1 MKITANYLRQLINEV
16 TQGEMEFAELEAARQ
31 NFIENRGDDE
41 AISDLL
47 YKVEQLVEPLM
58 MEMGLYF
65 EVQPFLIHGE
75 IVFTNDR
82 NMEVRIDPRGA
93 MGRYDVVV
101 NPLHEAHD
109 SFDPVEI
116 SLDSMKGVVQYIKD
130 EFREEL
136 QRGGTYKQPPMGM
149 VGEPEGQMELPIP
162 RESKM
167 RVTKSE
173 LQQIIKEEMEAELSE
188 DKYATE
194 DDRPLGTGRSLM
206 SAKDAAKAS
215 RMADTLYRTLGPDSS
230 VDSMVRILVRQLSDL
245 LKKGVAGKRPEAG
258 TGGPSSAA
266 DMERY
271 ESDYRDPP
279 REPLDMSGGRKVSKA
294 QRKREYE
301 MMKDYD
307 I

>member
-1 MKITANYLRQLINEV
+1 MRITKSELQQIIKEV

-65 EVQPFLIHGE
+65 EVQELLNNGN

-93 MGRYDVVV
+93 MGRYDVQV
-101 NPLHEAHD
+101 NPLYDAHD

-136 QRGGTYKQPPMGM
+136 SRGGTYKQPPMGM
-149 VGEPEGQMELPIP
+149 VGEPEGQMELPLP

-167 RVTKSE
+167 RITKSQ
-173 LQQIIKEEMEAELSE
+173 LQQVIREALDEEMGSFAMAEDVIELLGSKYNVMEE
-188 DKYATE
+188 DVPVTLMAMAQ
-194 DDRPLGTGRSLM
+194 SLQD
-206 SAKDAAKAS
+206 K
-215 RMADTLYRTLGPDSS
+215 
-230 VDSMVRILVRQLSDL
+230 
-245 LKKGVAGKRPEAG
+245 
-258 TGGPSSAA
+258 
-266 DMERY
+266 
-271 ESDYRDPP
+271 
-279 REPLDMSGGRKVSKA
+279 
-294 QRKREYE
+294 
-301 MMKDYD
+301 
-307 I
+307 

>member
-1 MKITANYLRQLINEV
+1 MKIAKTQLLQLIKEV

-58 MEMGLYF
+58 VEMGLYF
-65 EVQPFLIHGE
+65 EVQELLNNGN

-93 MGRYDVVV
+93 MGRYDVQV
-101 NPLHEAHD
+101 NPLQDAHD

-149 VGEPEGQMELPIP
+149 VGEPEGQMELPLP
-162 RESKM
+162 RENKM
-167 RVTKSE
+167 RITKSQ
-173 LQQIIKEEMEAELSE
+173 LQQVIREALDEEMEDRISGAEMLAMYDAEQGLDVMSAE
-188 DKYATE
+188 EAMDELEQILKDIRKTSN
-194 DDRPLGTGRSLM
+194 DDRS
-206 SAKDAAKAS
+206 SQQ
-215 RMADTLYRTLGPDSS
+215 ADRAE
-230 VDSMVRILVRQLSDL
+230 DL
-245 LKKGVAGKRPEAG
+245 LRVIVRG
-258 TGGPSSAA
+258 
-266 DMERY
+266 
-271 ESDYRDPP
+271 
-279 REPLDMSGGRKVSKA
+279 
-294 QRKREYE
+294 
-301 MMKDYD
+301 
-307 I
+307 

>member
-1 MKITANYLRQLINEV
+1 MKILKSDLLQLINEV

-65 EVQPFLIHGE
+65 EVQELLNNGD

-93 MGRYDVVV
+93 MGRYDVQV
-101 NPLHEAHD
+101 NPLADAHD

-136 QRGGTYKQPPMGM
+136 SRGGTYKQPPMGM
-149 VGEPEGQMELPIP
+149 VGEPEGQMELPLP

-167 RVTKSE
+167 RITKSQ
-173 LQQIIKEEMEAELSE
+173 LQQVIREAIDEEMSGEMPSKAEIEEALDDVLQNIRKNAMDDHIAKQGARAEVLLSMLMGSPQAAGMYKE
-188 DKYATE
+188 MFGERGLKGYM
-194 DDRPLGTGRSLM
+194 DDRYG
-206 SAKDAAKAS
+206 D
-215 RMADTLYRTLGPDSS
+215 
-230 VDSMVRILVRQLSDL
+230 
-245 LKKGVAGKRPEAG
+245 
-258 TGGPSSAA
+258 
-266 DMERY
+266 
-271 ESDYRDPP
+271 
-279 REPLDMSGGRKVSKA
+279 
-294 QRKREYE
+294 
-301 MMKDYD
+301 
-307 I
+307 

>member
-1 MKITANYLRQLINEV
+1 MKITKTQLLQLIKEV

-58 MEMGLYF
+58 NEMGLFF
-65 EVQPFLIHGE
+65 EAQELLVHGE

-93 MGRYDVVV
+93 MGRYDVQI

-149 VGEPEGQMELPIP
+149 VGEPEGQMELPLP
-162 RESKM
+162 RENKM
-167 RVTKSE
+167 RITKSQ
-173 LQQIIKEEMEAELSE
+173 LQRVIREAIKEESGAARADREFAQVRSGERLPMPEKAEIEEVL
-188 DKYATE
+188 
-194 DDRPLGTGRSLM
+194 DDVLQNIRKN
-206 SAKDAAKAS
+206 A
-215 RMADTLYRTLGPDSS
+215 
-230 VDSMVRILVRQLSDL
+230 LSDDIAKQGARAEVL
-245 LKKGVAGKRPEAG
+245 L
-258 TGGPSSAA
+258 S
-266 DMERY
+266 M
-271 ESDYRDPP
+271 
-279 REPLDMSGGRKVSKA
+279 LMGGRYAAEQYK
-294 QRKREYE
+294 E
-301 MMKDYD
+301 MFGERGLKGYMEDRYGD
-307 I
+307 